1 MKYGKKRSYPG
12 SNSDD
17 KKGGNFQ
24 QRGKHGR
31 KEMRNVTRTTR
42 RGPRPGEVQE
52 QDEENIMGEDS
63 DIEDEIEQDVSS
75 KKMGEIPTGAAY
87 DALLVLLKSESKRA
101 PKSKNG
107 SSTVSEELGDKN
119 GDEDEDEAEEEE
131 EEEAEDEVAGAKLFE
146 SDQEESQSDFEEDL
160 DSDDELDPFEAHFN
174 LQSDDYLSRQETILR
189 SNPRWPIVSK
199 NAYDSEKYTSLFQSL
214 PSAEAKTPSSK
225 PQNDL
230 ESFKHIKQRVRES
243 YLQSNSGTLTTRESM
258 LLEPMLNYT
267 DINYPY
273 RSFENKQ
280 YRKLYL
286 LHVLNHVNKTRDR
299 VIKNNNKL
307 RAYQESLKDKKTRK
321 GKGEESEEEEEVEEP
336 EFRDQGFTRPK
347 VLILLPTRESCYELV
362 EQLIQ
367 LSGSEQ
373 QENKGKF
380 KKQFHN
386 DSVPPEYKPE
396 DFRDAFK
403 GNNSDFFCIGVK
415 FTRKTV
421 KLYSSFYTSDIILAS
436 PIGLSMILEN
446 TDKKKRQYDFLS
458 SIEVLIIDRAHQIE
472 MQNWDHVNTVLKY
485 VNKIPKEFHDA
496 DFSRIRM
503 WSINDQSKL
512 IRQNLIF
519 SEYASPNINNF
530 VSKSMNLQGKLKFKP
545 SNTNDTCMMNS
556 IGLKLKQIYHRFESN
571 SSPMQD
577 PDLRFKFFINSILP
591 SLTKTTSY
599 EDGLL
604 IYIPSYYDYLRIKSH
619 MMDHTKLTFGSID
632 EYSSQAQ
639 LSRTRTAFAS
649 GKLKVLLYTERL
661 HYFRRFEIGG
671 VKNLLMYGLPSNP
684 LFYKDLARFIG
695 KSVYKGDAD
704 LDLSFMKI
712 LYSKW
717 DANTLE
723 RIVGSERCSVLC
735 NSVNEM
741 FEFR

>member
-12 SNSDD
+12 STSEN
-17 KKGGNFQ
+17 KNGGNLQ

-42 RGPRPGEVQE
+42 RGPRPGEEEQE
-52 QDEENIMGEDS
+52 EEKEVEEDDS
-63 DIEDEIEQDVSS
+63 DIEEEIDQEIGS
-75 KKMGEIPTGAAY
+75 KKIGEIPTGAAY
-87 DALLVLLKSESKRA
+87 DALLVLLKSELKRA
-101 PKSKNG
+101 PKSKSR
-107 SSTVSEELGDKN
+107 SSIASKEVEGKN
-119 GDEDEDEAEEEE
+119 EDEDEDEDQEDEEEE
-131 EEEAEDEVAGAKLFE
+131 EDEVAGAKLIE
-146 SDQEESQSDFEEDL
+146 SDQEESHSELEEDD

-174 LQSDDYLSRQETILR
+174 LQSDDYLQKQETLLQL
-189 SNPRWPIVSK
+189 NPRWPIVSK
-199 NAYDSEKYTSLFQSL
+199 NAYELEKYTSLFQSL
-214 PSAEAKTPSSK
+214 PSAEAKVPSLK
-225 PQNDL
+225 LQKDL

-243 YLQSNSGTLTTRESM
+243 YLKSNSGTLSTREAM

-273 RSFENKQ
+273 RSFENKE

-307 RAYQESLKDKKTRK
+307 RTYQESLKEKKAK
-321 GKGEESEEEEEVEEP
+321 KEKGEDLDDDDEEEEP
-336 EFRDQGFTRPK
+336 EIRDQGFTRPK
-347 VLILLPTRESCYELV
+347 VLVLLPTRESCYELI

-380 KKQFHN
+380 RKQFHN

-458 SIEVLIIDRAHQIE
+458 SIEILIIDRAHQIE

-503 WSINDQSKL
+503 WSINDQLRL

-530 VSKSMNLQGKLKFKP
+530 ILKSMNLQGKLKFKP

-571 SSPMQD
+571 LSPMQD

-695 KSVYKGDAD
+695 KTVYKGDAD